1 MTRPPTHYAFGWLR
15 RRSMR
20 DILDALEGQQFYK
33 TCGSTFER
41 RNPRTGRV
49 TMRATI
55 VWRFFRGYGL
65 KIETLV

>member
-1 MTRPPTHYAFGWLR
+1 
-15 RRSMR
+15 MR